1 MIKVSLL
8 YAAGEGKKFDMDYYA
23 NKHIP
28 LVHERLDSAGLI
40 RSEVESGISSADPT
54 VPAPFVAIGVLY
66 FNTADEVHEAFKTH
80 GRELMG
86 DLVNFT
92 DISPQVQISEI
103 Q

>member
-1 MIKVSLL
+1 MIKVSIL
-8 YAAGEGKKFDMDYYA
+8 YAAGEVKKFDMDYYA

-66 FNTADEVHEAFKTH
+66 FNTADEVHEGFKTH

-92 DISPQVQISEI
+92 DITPQVQISEI